1 MSAGIKAARALLSLI
16 EENTAE
22 DFEAAESVL
31 GAEQDLVHILD
42 LLRRYKEQGEEPF
55 GLAQLR
61 EVVRAA
67 ILGLGLAAPDLFAIV
82 QATLPAPF
90 RLRAPPSGLTERV
103 LDQAFERLEAEA
115 PSPPE
120 EVAAILLVLTGAF
133 QIAGQEAKLLPLL
146 KSLATRALVENVTLF
161 PTLHALAAL
170 RKHWVNGTPLPFQ
183 PHESRRKVVA
193 RLCADAEGLAP
204 AEALASIVFLLQQGL
219 RGPGDGAIAAMR
231 RMKPKKAHGSGQG

>member
-31 GAEQDLVHILD
+31 GAEQDLVQILD
-42 LLRRYKEQGEEPF
+42 LLRRYKDQEEEPF
-55 GLAQLR
+55 GVAQLR
-61 EVVRAA
+61 EVVRREVP
-67 ILGLGLAAPDLFAIV
+67 GLGLAEPDLLMVVDAAV
-82 QATLPAPF
+82 PF
-90 RLRAPPSGLTERV
+90 RLRAPPAGLTAERV

-120 EVAAILLVLTGAF
+120 EVAATLHVLTGAF
-133 QIAGQEAKLLPLL
+133 QFAGQEAKLLPLL
-146 KSLATRALVENVTLF
+146 SPLATRALVENVTLF

-170 RKHWVNGTPLPFQ
+170 RKLWAKGEALPFQ

-193 RLCADAEGLAP
+193 RLCADAGQLGRG
-204 AEALASIVFLLQQGL
+204 EAIKYTIALLQQGL

-231 RMKPKKAHGSGQG
+231 RNKPKKAHGSGQG